1 MKLKVKLTIIIALMM
16 TMVIAIISIVLLRR
30 ATSLQS
36 KAVYQNMEN
45 EAGLLAMT
53 LQARYQRYYDYAM
66 SITYVFKNYESY
78 PVERRRDEFNTILY
92 YTLKANPNFV
102 GLYSVWLPGVIDG
115 QDEVFANTE
124 GTDASGNY
132 MPWFTQED
140 SGAIELHAYS
150 ENLVL
155 YRSTLNSM
163 SAIPIINNPTF
174 RTLQDKKI
182 LVADIIVPIIRS
194 DNQIVG
200 IVGISINLTSSQTLV
215 RELKPYG
222 TGYATLYATDGT
234 IIAHPDTARIGQNF
248 EQASLA
254 TIGQVGILTINESLI
269 NGKPAIVEHN
279 GLLIQSYPFHTGN
292 TVNNWTIMSVVET
305 KMVFATVRAMSSFTI
320 VFVIITIIMSGIIV
334 FFVATKIAKPIIFIA
349 RTLKD
354 ISEGEG
360 DLTQKINVI
369 NNDETG
375 ELAYYFNCMLEKIK
389 ELITMIKKQSAIL
402 FDIGTEL
409 AAHMSETASAV
420 NEITTNIQNIKSRV
434 INQSASVTETNAT
447 MEQISLNI
455 GKLNTHIEQ
464 QTEDVSQSSSAIEE
478 MLENIRSVTQT
489 LGRNVENVKK
499 LSEASDRGHSS
510 LQEVA
515 TDIQEIARESEGL
528 LEINAVME
536 NIASQ
541 TNLLSMNAAI
551 EAAHAGEAGR
561 GFAVV
566 ADEIRKLAESSSEQ
580 SKTIAKVL
588 GKIKES
594 IDKIMA
600 STDEVIDKFE
610 AINDGVK
617 TVSEQE
623 EHIRN
628 AMEEQATGSKQIL
641 EAISRLNEM
650 TDLVRNGSAE
660 MLEGSQEVIKESK
673 RLAVVTAE
681 IESSISDMAVN
692 ANQINT
698 AVSQVNSIS
707 GENKHN
713 IDILVE
719 EVSHFKVE

>member
-1 MKLKVKLTIIIALMM
+1 MKLKVRLTVIIALMM
-16 TMVIAIISIVLLRR
+16 TMVIAVISIVLLRR
-30 ATSLQS
+30 ATTLQS
-36 KAVYQNMEN
+36 EAVYQNMEN
-45 EAGLLAMT
+45 EAGILAKT
-53 LQARYQRYYDYAM
+53 LEARYQRYYDYAM
-66 SITYVFKNYESY
+66 NITYIFNNYESY
-78 PVERRRDEFNTILY
+78 SEETRREQFNAILY

-102 GLYSVWLPGVIDG
+102 GLYTVWLPNTIDRRDAELTG
-115 QDEVFANTE
+115 ME
-124 GTDASGNY
+124 GTDESGSY
-132 MPWFTQED
+132 MPWYTQEA
-140 SGAIELHAYS
+140 GVIELHAYS
-150 ENLVL
+150 ENALA
-155 YRSTLNSM
+155 YHSTLNNM
-163 SAIPIINNPTF
+163 SSIPVITNPTF
-174 RTLQDKKI
+174 RTFENKEI
-182 LVADIIVPIIRS
+182 LVADMVVPIIRP
-194 DNQIVG
+194 DKQLIG
-200 IVGISINLTSSQTLV
+200 IVGISINLSSSQIAVL
-215 RELKPYG
+215 ELKPYG
-222 TGYATLYATDGT
+222 TGYAALYATDGT
-234 IIAHPDTARIGQNF
+234 IIAHPDTSRIGQGF
-248 EQASLA
+248 ERASLS
-254 TIGQVGILTINESLI
+254 TIGQVGIFTINESLAT
-269 NGKPAIVEHN
+269 GSPVIVEHD
-279 GLLIQSYPFHTGN
+279 GLLIQSYPFHTGS
-292 TVNNWTIMSVVET
+292 TINNWTIMSVVDIKT
-305 KMVFATVRAMSSFTI
+305 AFAAVRAMRSFTVI
-320 VFVIITIIMSGIIV
+320 FVIITILISGIII
-334 FFVATKIAKPIIFIA
+334 FFIAANIARPIIFVA
-349 RTLKD
+349 KTLKD

-360 DLTQKINVI
+360 DLTQKIDVRRS
-369 NNDETG
+369 DETG

-389 ELITMIKKQSAIL
+389 ELITMIKHQSSIL

-409 AAHMSETASAV
+409 ATHMNETAVAV
-420 NEITTNIQNIKSRV
+420 NQITVNIQNIKSRV

-464 QTEDVSQSSSAIEE
+464 QTEDVSQSSSAVEE
-478 MLENIRSVTQT
+478 MLANIQSVTQT

-499 LSEASDRGHSS
+499 LSEASDVGHSS

-551 EAAHAGEAGR
+551 EAAHAGEAGK

-594 IDKIMA
+594 IDKIMV
-600 STDEVIDKFE
+600 STDGVIDKFD

-628 AMEEQATGSKQIL
+628 AMEEQTTGSKQIL
-641 EAISRLNEM
+641 EAISRLNNM

-673 RLAVVTAE
+673 RLATVTSE
-681 IESSISDMAVN
+681 IESSISEMAVS
-692 ANQINT
+692 AGQINT
-698 AVSQVNSIS
+698 AVSQVNTIS
-707 GENKHN
+707 GNNKRN